1 MIFSDEIKATVKDAA
16 QKLTGYRKRDFMAK
30 VSEDYFAGSAR
41 KAETVFGWS
50 RKSVQLGLH
59 ERRTG
64 LRCLDNYG
72 ARGRHKSEVMLPN
85 LTEDISAMVDMKSQ
99 ADPKF
104 QSTFLYAR
112 VSARAVREELVKT
125 KGYDEAKL
133 PSRETIGAVL
143 NRMGYRLKKHNRQ
156 NP

>member
-1 MIFSDEIKATVKDAA
+1 MIFNDTIKATVKDAG
-16 QKLTGYRKRDFMAK
+16 QKLTDYRKRDLMTK
-30 VSEDYFAGSAR
+30 VAEDYFAGSAR

-50 RKSVQLGLH
+50 RKRVQLGLN
-59 ERRTG
+59 ERHTG

-72 ARGRHKSEVMLPN
+72 ARGRHKSEIMLPN
-85 LTEDISAMVDMKSQ
+85 LTEDISAMVDMQSQ

-104 QSTFLYAR
+104 QSTFLYTR
-112 VSARAVREELVKT
+112 VSARGVREELVKT

-133 PSRETIGAVL
+133 PSGETIGAVL
-143 NRMGYRLKKHNRQ
+143 NRMGYRLKKHKRQ